1 MGSKM
6 GTKSGSKGDQKVDL
20 CRITRSLLCSYSFHF
35 CYIFVP
41 YLGSILGLKLASIV
55 VLNLSILELGI
66 WTCFSGGLGFWFVS
80 MESSFFL

>member
-6 GTKSGSKGDQKVDL
+6 GIKSGSKGVEKVDL
-20 CRITRSLLCSYSFHF
+20 CRITRSLLCFSSLQS

-66 WTCFSGGLGFWFVS
+66 WTCFSGGLGF
-80 MESSFFL
+80 